1 MAVRPS
7 SDEEL
12 KAEINVTPLVDVVL
26 VLLIIFMVVTP
37 LLKQEVPIELP
48 LAEQSRGAEDA
59 GQVTVSLAADG
70 RRLING
76 EEVPADTLVERLT
89 AMYAERP
96 QKTIFLEADRTLSHG
111 AVVDLMD
118 DCRAAGIVQIGVITK
133 KEAPAAAAPPA
144 AAAATPSAP

>member
-1 MAVRPS
+1 VRPS
-7 SDEEL
+7 NDDEL

-26 VLLIIFMVVTP
+26 V

-48 LAEQSRGAEDA
+48 LAEQSRGAEDS

-76 EEVPADTLVERLT
+76 EEVPPESLVERLT

-96 QKTIFLEADRTLSHG
+96 QKTIFLEADRSLSHG
-111 AVVDLMD
+111 EVVDLMD
-118 DCRAAGIVQIGVITK
+118 DCRAAGIVQIGVVTK
-133 KEAPAAAAPPA
+133 KDQPPIAPSAPTPAAAAL
-144 AAAATPSAP
+144 AP